1 VKIYISLGHAM
12 GSIIVDMHNTNL
24 IIFAKTTIMVDK
36 DILEKA
42 KITLNAKCIII
53 WANGNLKIFNHHSID
68 HYSK

>member
-1 VKIYISLGHAM
+1 M

-36 DILEKA
+36 DILEKE

-53 WANGNLKIFNHHSID
+53 WVNGNLKTFNHHSID